1 MGLGSPFYFHLSIY
15 LYKNIIPHL
24 ILIIMKQKT
33 QFNND
38 ESYDLDI
45 ENLEM
50 FNDLGNFIAYY
61 GNSAFEDLIQQSSNN
76 RHSQLFQIIA
86 QKCTKYL
93 SFYENSNYNQYSN
106 GESFVLKTIADLFN
120 KEEQICLFDVGANQG
135 YYSLMA
141 NEILKN
147 TQIHSFEII
156 SKTVDKLKEN
166 TKEYKNIYINDFGLS
181 DKNEK
186 IEVFYYPEADTLST
200 IYEYPHGLNK
210 LKMMGKTITG
220 DEYIEKNS
228 ITNIN
233 FLKIDVEGSEN
244 LVLDGFI
251 KSFQQRKI
259 DIVQFEYGKINI
271 LTHYLLLDFYNFFS
285 EKDYVVGKIYPN
297 YVDFR
302 DYSLD
307 DENFIGPNYLAIKKE
322 KKDYIEALSYHS

>member
-1 MGLGSPFYFHLSIY
+1 ME
-15 LYKNIIPHL
+15 K
-24 ILIIMKQKT
+24 KT

-38 ESYDLDI
+38 ESYTSDL

-76 RHSQLFQIIA
+76 RHSKLFQIIA

-106 GESFVLKTIADLFN
+106 GESFVLKTIANLFN

-141 NEILKN
+141 NKTFKN
-147 TQIHSFEII
+147 IQIHSFEII
-156 SKTVDKLKEN
+156 SNTFDKLKEN
-166 TKEYKNIYINDFGLS
+166 TKEYKNIHINDFGLS
-181 DKNEK
+181 DKSEK
-186 IEVFYYPEADTLST
+186 IEVFYYPDADTLST

-210 LKMMGKTITG
+210 LKTIGKTIKG
-220 DEYIEKNS
+220 DEYIEQNS
-228 ITNIN
+228 INNVN
-233 FLKIDVEGSEN
+233 FLKIDVEGAEN
-244 LVLDGFI
+244 LVLNGFI
-251 KSFQQRKI
+251 NSFQQRKI
-259 DIVQFEYGKINI
+259 DVVQFEYGKINI
-271 LTHYLLLDFYNFFS
+271 LTHYLLLDFYKFFS
-285 EKDYVVGKIYPN
+285 EKDYLVGKIYPN

-307 DENFIGPNYLAIKKE
+307 DENFIDPNYLAIKKE
-322 KKDYIEALSYHS
+322 KKDYIEALLYHS